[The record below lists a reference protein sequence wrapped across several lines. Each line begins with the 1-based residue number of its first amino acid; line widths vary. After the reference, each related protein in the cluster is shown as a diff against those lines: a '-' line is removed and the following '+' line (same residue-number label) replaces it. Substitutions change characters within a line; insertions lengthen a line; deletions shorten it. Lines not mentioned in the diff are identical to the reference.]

1 MDLGL
6 SGRVALVTAASKGLG
21 RAVALALAQEGADV
35 AICSRDEG
43 QIREAAEEIREAT
56 GVRVLARVADV
67 SRKEDIDALIAA
79 VRTEYGRI
87 DILVSNSGGPP
98 PGRFLELDDEAWRKA
113 VDLLLMSAVRLARG
127 VLPGMQERGWGRIL
141 FITSGSVKQ
150 PIQNLILSNSI
161 RAAVTGMAK
170 TLAGEV
176 GRHGIT
182 VNCLAPGRID
192 TERVRSLDEN
202 TAARTGRTPAEVRAA
217 LEAAI
222 PLGRYG
228 HVNEFG
234 RVAAFLCSEAASYIT
249 GSTVVVDGGNINT
262 LL

>member
-6 SGRVALVTAASKGLG
+6 SGRIALVTAASKGLG

-35 AICSRDEG
+35 AICSRDEA
-43 QIREAAEEIREAT
+43 QIREAAEEIRDAT

-67 SRKEDIDALIAA
+67 SRKEHIDALIAA
-79 VRTEYGRI
+79 VQAEYGRI

-98 PGRFLELDDEAWRKA
+98 PGRFLELDDGAWQKA

-150 PIQNLILSNSI
+150 PIQNLILSNSV

-202 TAARTGRTPAEVRAA
+202 TAARMGRTPAEVRAA